1 MDTYFMYS
9 IELNKLFSTVL
20 IFVFTFAYSTVNT
33 RVASEYYSF
42 SKINS
47 HLHIYLS
54 VISVLISI
62 VHFSTVFLY
71 FNNEWTVQCKVP
83 NSVIESQCPSVC
95 MWVTHSFAGCGDLCL
110 RNVFQILGCDDQIK
124 KKCYDFVTN
133 NLDWPPLPPY
143 ACHLCFNIT

>member
-71 FNNEWTVQCKVP
+71 FNNE
-83 NSVIESQCPSVC
+83 
-95 MWVTHSFAGCGDLCL
+95 
-110 RNVFQILGCDDQIK
+110 
-124 KKCYDFVTN
+124 
-133 NLDWPPLPPY
+133 
-143 ACHLCFNIT
+143 